1 VDLLLTIN
9 GEVRQKDNTG
19 NMIFKIDQQIKFLEE
34 TAGITLGEGDLLL
47 SGTPEN
53 IAPVR
58 EGDCLEA
65 SLSVNGTVI
74 SRLIERRIKR
84 E

>member
-1 VDLLLTIN
+1 
-9 GEVRQKDNTG
+9 
-19 NMIFKIDQQIKFLEE
+19 MIFKIDQQIKFLEE